1 MLAQGIAA
9 RGQRIVDPTASP
21 LDQAILD
28 ALQGVQT
35 PENVTQTREATALD
49 NIIMAAMNQNKN
61 SATPEQTTE
70 SPINGPVRSDAAEAG
85 TSNINAAS
93 EKIKGDFDKL
103 IERNKGKLSF
113 DQWVNYGNS
122 LQGEDADALNA
133 FLNDIETG
141 KTQYKYD
148 AGGGIYKVDPANH
161 IDNHDISE
169 RMQRGGHSFQYD
181 NPELHKY
188 MKEAAELLLD
198 DISDSTRGERF
209 ATPVE
214 DGDNGGYYH
223 WTGTKRRTTKGIAE
237 LKDRFGITWDNLAR
251 AAENIIKDEGAENY
265 ADARRVEF
273 LLDDM
278 LTNGYES
285 MTPKSEAG
293 TFVPPNEA
301 YIRAKQQIPGADMR
315 QKSEPS
321 ALTWL
326 MEMEKPI
333 VGIRQPLRPFPS
345 GWTAA
350 GMGATRRRFPSH

>member
-122 LQGEDADALNA
+122 L
-133 FLNDIETG
+133 
-141 KTQYKYD
+141 
-148 AGGGIYKVDPANH
+148 
-161 IDNHDISE
+161 
-169 RMQRGGHSFQYD
+169 
-181 NPELHKY
+181 
-188 MKEAAELLLD
+188 
-198 DISDSTRGERF
+198 
-209 ATPVE
+209 
-214 DGDNGGYYH
+214 
-223 WTGTKRRTTKGIAE
+223 
-237 LKDRFGITWDNLAR
+237 
-251 AAENIIKDEGAENY
+251 
-265 ADARRVEF
+265 
-273 LLDDM
+273 
-278 LTNGYES
+278 
-285 MTPKSEAG
+285 
-293 TFVPPNEA
+293 
-301 YIRAKQQIPGADMR
+301 
-315 QKSEPS
+315 
-321 ALTWL
+321 
-326 MEMEKPI
+326 
-333 VGIRQPLRPFPS
+333 
-345 GWTAA
+345 
-350 GMGATRRRFPSH
+350 

>member
-1 MLAQGIAA
+1 
-9 RGQRIVDPTASP
+9 
-21 LDQAILD
+21 
-28 ALQGVQT
+28 
-35 PENVTQTREATALD
+35 
-49 NIIMAAMNQNKN
+49 
-61 SATPEQTTE
+61 
-70 SPINGPVRSDAAEAG
+70 
-85 TSNINAAS
+85 
-93 EKIKGDFDKL
+93 
-103 IERNKGKLSF
+103 
-113 DQWVNYGNS
+113 
-122 LQGEDADALNA
+122 
-133 FLNDIETG
+133 
-141 KTQYKYD
+141 
-148 AGGGIYKVDPANH
+148 
-161 IDNHDISE
+161 
-169 RMQRGGHSFQYD
+169 
-181 NPELHKY
+181 

-273 LLDDM
+273 LFDDM

-321 ALTWL
+321 ALTWM